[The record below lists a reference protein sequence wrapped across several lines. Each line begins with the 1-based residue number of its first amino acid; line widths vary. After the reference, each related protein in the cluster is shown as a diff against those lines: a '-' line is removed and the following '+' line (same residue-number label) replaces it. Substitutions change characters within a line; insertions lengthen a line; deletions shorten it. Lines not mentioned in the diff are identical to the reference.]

1 MTDKGANAGDQQFEI
16 IEEKITN
23 ALGEPVI
30 KRYARG
36 KFLGKG
42 GFAKCYECTNLETKK
57 VTAAKI
63 IPKATLQKSR
73 QRAKLLS
80 EIKIHRALQHPN
92 VVQFEHVF
100 EDSLN
105 VYILLELCT
114 NQSLNDL
121 IKRRKRLHEIEVQCY
136 IFQIVNSLKYL
147 HQNRIIH
154 RDLKLGNLFLSD
166 KMELKLGDFGLAA
179 KLEFDNEKRHT
190 VCGTPNYIAP
200 EILENKIGHSYEVDV
215 WSLGVVI
222 YTLIIGRP
230 PFETPEVKSTYK
242 KIKMCAYTFPEH
254 IPLSENVKN
263 IVQRILQTDP
273 AKRPSLDEIIT
284 HPFINSG
291 QGIPKALPLSTLAC
305 PPSKSYL
312 DQYATNSKKPTTKQ
326 SMSDLNAL
334 DGDDFVSGIKN
345 ETQKQ
350 GQISRTD
357 DLGGKSGSQNMNK
370 SRQEIYV
377 KKWVDYS
384 TKYGLGYLL
393 SNGSSGVFFNDCTK
407 IILDPSKEY
416 FEYIERRSSDRT
428 DVVVAYNLNSYPKS
442 LHKKVTLL
450 QHFRSYLEGVRTQP
464 STPVDNAEPLSE
476 KKKPDHLV
484 YLKKWMKTR
493 HAIMF
498 RLSNKIVQVDFQDKT
513 QIILSSES
521 KLVTYVNKKGE
532 KSDYPIATALESDN
546 AEMAKRLKYTKEIL
560 THMLNNN
567 MPNNG
572 GTIAGP
578 E

>member
-1 MTDKGANAGDQQFEI
+1 MAENKTSEQQFEI

-23 ALGEPVI
+23 PLGEPVI

-63 IPKATLQKSR
+63 IPKSTLQKSR

-80 EIKIHRALQHPN
+80 EIKIHRSLQHPN

-105 VYILLELCT
+105 VYILLELCN

-121 IKRRKRLHEIEVQCY
+121 IKRRKRLTEIEVQCY
-136 IFQIVNSLKYL
+136 IYQIVQALKYL
-147 HQNRIIH
+147 HLNRIIH

-254 IPLSENVKN
+254 IPYSENVRN
-263 IVQRILQTDP
+263 IISRILVIDP
-273 AKRPSLDEIIT
+273 SKRPSLEEVLQ
-284 HPFINSG
+284 HPFINNG
-291 QGIPKALPLSTLAC
+291 QGFPRSLPLSTLAC

-312 DQYATNSKKPTTKQ
+312 DQFLTSAKSTVMKSRTG
-326 SMSDLNAL
+326 DLNGL
-334 DGDDFVSGIKN
+334 DEDLSGGIRSESQKN
-345 ETQKQ
+345 QTASRMEDANGRPQTQSNGRPK
-350 GQISRTD
+350 
-357 DLGGKSGSQNMNK
+357 
-370 SRQEIYV
+370 QEIYV

-407 IILDPSKEY
+407 IILDPSKET
-416 FEYIERRSSDRT
+416 FEYIERRNTDRT
-428 DVVVAYNLNSYPKS
+428 DVVLAYALNSYPRT

-464 STPVDNAEPLSE
+464 STPVDNAEPLPPQ
-476 KKKPDHLV
+476 KKSDHLV

-521 KLVTYVNKKGE
+521 RLVTYVNKKGE
-532 KSDYPIATALESDN
+532 KSEYPIASALESDN

-567 MPNNG
+567 MTQNG
-572 GTIAGP
+572 NMAEP
-578 E
+578 APVAP